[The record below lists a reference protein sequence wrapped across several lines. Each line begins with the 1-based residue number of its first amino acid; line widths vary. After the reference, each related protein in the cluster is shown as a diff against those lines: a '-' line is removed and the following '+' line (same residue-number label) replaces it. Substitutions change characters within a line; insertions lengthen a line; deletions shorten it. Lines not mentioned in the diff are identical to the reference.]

1 MARIPTAVIDRIRD
15 EVNIVDVIS
24 KYVQLRKEGQ
34 NWFGLC
40 PFQTEN
46 TPSFSVREDKQFY
59 YCFSCGRS
67 GNVFRFVQE
76 IEHCSFVEAVI

>member
-46 TPSFSVREDKQFY
+46 TPSCSVREAKKF
-59 YCFSCGRS
+59 
-67 GNVFRFVQE
+67 
-76 IEHCSFVEAVI
+76 